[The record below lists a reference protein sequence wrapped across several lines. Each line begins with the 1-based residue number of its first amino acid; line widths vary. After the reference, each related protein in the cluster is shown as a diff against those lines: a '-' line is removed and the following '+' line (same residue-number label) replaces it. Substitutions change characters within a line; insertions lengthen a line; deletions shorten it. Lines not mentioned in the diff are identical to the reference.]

1 MKTALISETTDQVAI
16 AAAYQLHNEML
27 HDDGFF
33 GYAGSI
39 EDFQSL
45 TEECFYIVDN
55 ELSPLQRMDAVANTV
70 EWFYA
75 IQAEIS
81 NGERDAYYWMA

>member
-45 TEECFYIVDN
+45 TEECFYIVEN
-55 ELSPLQRMDAVANTV
+55 ELSPMQLMDAVANTV

-81 NGERDAYYWMA
+81 EGERDACYWMA

>member
-1 MKTALISETTDQVAI
+1 MKTALISETADQVAI
-16 AAAYQLHNEML
+16 AAAYQLHGEML

-45 TEECFYIVDN
+45 TEECLYIVEK
-55 ELSPLQRMDAVANTV
+55 ELSPLQGMDAVANTV

-81 NGERDAYYWMA
+81 EGKRDACYWMA

>member
-1 MKTALISETTDQVAI
+1 MKTVLISETADQVAI
-16 AAAYQLHNEML
+16 AAAFQLHGEML

-45 TEECFYIVDN
+45 TEECLYIVEN

-81 NGERDAYYWMA
+81 NGERDACYWMA

>member
-1 MKTALISETTDQVAI
+1 MKTVLISETADQVAI
-16 AAAYQLHNEML
+16 AAAYQLHGEML

-45 TEECFYIVDN
+45 TEECLYIVEN
-55 ELSPLQRMDAVANTV
+55 EISPIWMDAVANTV
-70 EWFYA
+70 ELFYA

-81 NGERDAYYWMA
+81 NGERDACYWMA